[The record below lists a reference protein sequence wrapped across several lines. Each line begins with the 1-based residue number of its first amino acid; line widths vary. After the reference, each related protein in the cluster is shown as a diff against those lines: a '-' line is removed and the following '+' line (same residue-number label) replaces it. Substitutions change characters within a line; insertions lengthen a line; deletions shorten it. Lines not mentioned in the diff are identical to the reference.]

1 LGTTYSCVGVW
12 MNDRVEIIPNDQ
24 GNRKTPSYVAFTND
38 RRLFGDEAKT
48 QVAMNP
54 ANTIYGIKRLIGRR
68 SDDPAMQ
75 ADMKYWPFKVAGE
88 RNSSRSYIEVEYK
101 GERKQF
107 APEEGYA
114 MVLGKMKKVAEAYLG
129 RTIKKCVI
137 TVPTYY
143 DALQRQAVR
152 NAGTIA
158 GMEVLRIIN
167 EPTAAAIAYGLDKKT
182 DGGAEK
188 NVLIFDLGGGSL
200 GVSLFTIDE
209 GIFEV
214 KATAGDTHLGGED
227 FDNCLVTHFVGEF
240 KKIYKKDI
248 TGNLRAMQRL
258 RTACERAKRN
268 LSAAAR
274 TQIDIDSLFEGI
286 DFFSKINRD
295 RFEELCADLFHG
307 CLYPVEQVLHDAKM
321 DKSQVHEV
329 VLVGGSSRIPKVQQL
344 LQDFFSGKELCHSI
358 NTDEAVAFGAAVQAA
373 ILSGETSDKVQDLLL
388 LDVTS
393 HSLGLETV
401 GMTSPENN
409 EKAVSLLPCE
419 TTNANGIMTT
429 LIKRNT
435 TVPIRKT
442 QTFSTCADN
451 QLRAFIKVFEGEGRM
466 THDCRFLDKIPLGNI
481 PPAPRGVFQIDFS
494 FDIDANGILSV
505 ITGDKTTG
513 NQQKITVPF
522 EDRLSRDDIERMVN
536 EAEKYFAEENA
547 RFENEEAKNALEN
560 YAFSVRNTVRDEKL
574 KDNLSDK
581 ERNSVEVKVAEVT
594 QWLEANETPDKE
606 ASEAKQKELEAI
618 CNPIFTKMYL

>member
-1 LGTTYSCVGVW
+1 
-12 MNDRVEIIPNDQ
+12 
-24 GNRKTPSYVAFTND
+24 
-38 RRLFGDEAKT
+38 
-48 QVAMNP
+48 
-54 ANTIYGIKRLIGRR
+54 
-68 SDDPAMQ
+68 
-75 ADMKYWPFKVAGE
+75 
-88 RNSSRSYIEVEYK
+88 
-101 GERKQF
+101 
-107 APEEGYA
+107 
-114 MVLGKMKKVAEAYLG
+114 
-129 RTIKKCVI
+129 
-137 TVPTYY
+137 
-143 DALQRQAVR
+143 
-152 NAGTIA
+152 
-158 GMEVLRIIN
+158 
-167 EPTAAAIAYGLDKKT
+167 
-182 DGGAEK
+182 
-188 NVLIFDLGGGSL
+188 
-200 GVSLFTIDE
+200 
-209 GIFEV
+209 
-214 KATAGDTHLGGED
+214 
-227 FDNCLVTHFVGEF
+227 
-240 KKIYKKDI
+240 
-248 TGNLRAMQRL
+248 
-258 RTACERAKRN
+258 
-268 LSAAAR
+268 
-274 TQIDIDSLFEGI
+274 
-286 DFFSKINRD
+286 
-295 RFEELCADLFHG
+295 
-307 CLYPVEQVLHDAKM
+307 
-321 DKSQVHEV
+321 
-329 VLVGGSSRIPKVQQL
+329 
-344 LQDFFSGKELCHSI
+344 
-358 NTDEAVAFGAAVQAA
+358 
-373 ILSGETSDKVQDLLL
+373 
-388 LDVTS
+388 
-393 HSLGLETV
+393 
-401 GMTSPENN
+401 MTSPENN

-618 CNPIFTKMYL
+618 CNPIFTKMYLWASHCAKDIREK